1 MFKQSANVVNIN
13 LNSKPKHYDFSS
25 HIGRYIYL
33 HLLSKNLEKKQHK
46 KHPFFQRY
54 ISDALQKMI
63 FSLRV
68 SVLFYNINNI

>member
-33 HLLSKNLEKKQHK
+33 HLLSKNLKKK
-46 KHPFFQRY
+46 NTKNIPFFSD